1 MSTELNGVRDV
12 WEHLGATDPYWA
24 VLTENEF
31 RGGEARTEFFQ
42 SGRTEVAGLLEVL
55 GHDEWPADTV
65 AVDFGCGVGRITF
78 ALAEHFDNVV
88 GVDVAASMLD
98 EARAN
103 NPFPDRVRF
112 VHNDAS
118 TLPFPD
124 DSVDLVVTVITLQ
137 HIPPSLTIRY
147 LLEMIRITKPGGRL
161 LFQLPSHMPRP
172 EPLPTSACRAS
183 IAVLDAPRSLEPNES
198 AYVEVSVRNDGDS
211 AWPVGRLLNLGNHWY
226 RDGEPVLWDDG
237 RTAVAGPVEPGQAS
251 PTQLRI
257 AAPATPG
264 EYELELDLVQESV
277 AWWANLGSPTVRVPV
292 TVRAAAPV
300 APARPVSEVGAADAA
315 GEPEEAAEA
324 PAKAGSMQMHGVHKD
339 LVVALFD
346 QLGCRVLN
354 AIPDNRAGADWVS
367 YLYAVEVGEYQLRL
381 R

>member
-31 RGGEARTEFFQ
+31 RGGEARAEFFA
-42 SGRTEVAGLLEVL
+42 SGRTEVAELLKVL
-55 GHDEWPADTV
+55 GHDEWPADTL

-124 DSVDLVVTVITLQ
+124 DSVDLLVTVITLQ

-147 LLEMIRITKPGGRL
+147 LLEMIRVTKPGGRL

-172 EPLPTSACRAS
+172 EPLPASSCRAS
-183 IAVLDAPRSLEPNES
+183 ITVLDAPTSLEPNES
-198 AYVEVSVRNDGDS
+198 AYVEVSVRNDGDA

-237 RTAVAGPVEPGQAS
+237 RMAVAGPVEPGQVS

-257 AAPATPG
+257 TAPATPG
-264 EYELELDLVQESV
+264 EYELELDLVQEYV
-277 AWWANLGSPTVRVPV
+277 AWWANLGSPTVRVPI
-292 TVRAAAPV
+292 TVRTAEPVEPV
-300 APARPVSEVGAADAA
+300 APAEAVSEAEAEG
-315 GEPEEAAEA
+315 GPEAAEA
-324 PAKAGSMQMHGVHKD
+324 PAKAVSMQMHGVHKD

-346 QLGCRVLN
+346 QLGCRVLD
-354 AIPDNRAGADWVS
+354 AIPDNRAGDDWVS
-367 YLYAVEVGEYQLRL
+367 YLYVVEVGEYQLRL